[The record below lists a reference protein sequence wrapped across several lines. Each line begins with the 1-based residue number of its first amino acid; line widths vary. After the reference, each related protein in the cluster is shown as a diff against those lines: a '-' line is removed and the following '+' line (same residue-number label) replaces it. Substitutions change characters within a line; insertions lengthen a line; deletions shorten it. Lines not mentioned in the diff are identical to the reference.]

1 MNPKY
6 MQNAKPQNET
16 ISPAEEDAKELQ
28 VSQDEEVKDLVST
41 AVVAGDLKEEPKDS
55 LRDEDDKE
63 EPEVLMRDEPED
75 LIRDEDNAKEELE
88 GMNFRL
94 GNPSKESQ
102 RYQEV
107 CDCELLNLR
116 PTPST
121 SIEPIETLRSGQLV
135 ITGEK
140 TGEWIEVVTARSK
153 GYCLAKFLKPSE
165 E

>member
-16 ISPAEEDAKELQ
+16 IAPAEEDAKELQ

-41 AVVAGDLKEEPKDS
+41 PAEDLKDEPKDS

-75 LIRDEDNAKEELE
+75 LIRDEDNSKEELE

>member
-16 ISPAEEDAKELQ
+16 VAPAEDAKELP

-41 AVVAGDLKEEPKDS
+41 PAEDLKDEPKDS